1 MAYKTRLRKVGGSVM
16 LAIPPAI
23 LDSLELGVD
32 ASVGLTVKAGKL
44 VVEAKGRPRYSLDE
58 LIAQCDVKAR
68 RNADDSEWV
77 SGKAAGRELI

>member
-1 MAYKTRLRKVGGSVM
+1 
-16 LAIPPAI
+16 
-23 LDSLELGVD
+23 
-32 ASVGLTVKAGKL
+32 L